1 MMLVEGVLALSGRGG
16 DVLGAKIY
24 NSSPTHGFLYCVI
37 ATTLVYA
44 LILPLILLVPKGLI
58 ATADGQ
64 PSRATGAPA
73 ADGNIDGS
81 S

>member
-1 MMLVEGVLALSGRGG
+1 
-16 DVLGAKIY
+16 
-24 NSSPTHGFLYCVI
+24 
-37 ATTLVYA
+37 VYA

-64 PSRATGAPA
+64 PIRATGATA